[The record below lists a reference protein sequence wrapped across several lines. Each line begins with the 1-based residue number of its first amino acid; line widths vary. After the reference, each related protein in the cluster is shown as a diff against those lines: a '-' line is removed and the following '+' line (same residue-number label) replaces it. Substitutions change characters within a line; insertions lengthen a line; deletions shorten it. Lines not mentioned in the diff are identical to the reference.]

1 MMKVSLR
8 TLQAKAKTL
17 GASTTQH
24 QWTDADRIG
33 QLMTWFPN
41 EEACSRF
48 IAYCAER
55 EIETGKVTKGFKQ
68 WIVAAILQPWQ

>member
-8 TLQAKAKTL
+8 TLQSQARTI

-24 QWTDADRIG
+24 QWTDEDRIG
-33 QLMTWFPN
+33 QLRAWFPN
-41 EEACSRF
+41 EEACKRF

-55 EIETGKVTKGFKQ
+55 EIETSEVTATFQQ
-68 WIVAAILQPWQ
+68 WTVAAILQPWQ